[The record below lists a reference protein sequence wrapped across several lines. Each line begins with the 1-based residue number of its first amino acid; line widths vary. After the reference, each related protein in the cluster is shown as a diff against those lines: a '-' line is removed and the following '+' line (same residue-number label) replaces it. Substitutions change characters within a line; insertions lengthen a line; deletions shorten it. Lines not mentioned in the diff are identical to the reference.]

1 MTVDLELRRL
11 CSLVDES
18 LRPFIVSSL
27 TPRFPD
33 TLILNLN
40 LNFSFSQS
48 ELEIG
53 SVRYTK
59 EKEKDLLIALSK
71 VYTEIQVWIRQLEVD
86 SVEENTVSECL
97 LEAAHEDHN
106 CLMRI
111 LDESILL
118 LTVDSRFI
126 KHSVGKILVTI
137 SEFLDISG
145 SKSDAFVDSLFMCL
159 ALILKRLLSCSIT
172 PRSAGNSNF
181 DSSDLAVLIKGLVH
195 ADWSTAAQMIQ
206 ILRNVLKNL
215 KQESEDECFQAY
227 EKSVCSFLKNVP
239 WDCMDDIC
247 AEEPDVVV
255 FLGSFVPF
263 VCSLVEQATTP
274 ETKVHLQDQHST
286 ISIVVNL
293 VPKLLCWCVGKRES
307 IEQSTFHYF
316 THKLLML
323 MLRLS
328 YVTQLSCTTL
338 VCWLQLLHDYFEEL
352 LLKPICRVKPGQ
364 YNSLEGS
371 PFLSSLLEEET
382 KDMHSLHSQRQAILL
397 FLRCCLSLTSL
408 TGESIYQD
416 PSTDNSF
423 STINWVP
430 DLDSSHKTKGMTELY
445 RWIQHHLQNDIT
457 FETETY
463 MDNHILFA
471 QSFLQLYL
479 HEDDLL
485 FQVLLQLV
493 SASSGLEQQS
503 GVGKRMF
510 RDAENDIGYIVS
522 NLFNPV
528 KLFHLF
534 LSELHYDHQVL
545 LDYLISKDLGIKCAE
560 YLLRC
565 LRAICSSWH
574 LFIEFS
580 IEGKTTDDLSRKK
593 RKIFSYDSDIQEEES
608 SVLIKDVPLSREK
621 LRIESDY
628 SFKPHET
635 RKQQY
640 VKAKNCL
647 LSLKLSIE
655 HLQRKNLFPYN
666 PKALLKRCVIPPCF
680 FVSLQLLLYLF
691 MLPTNNNRNHVVFEF
706 IRPLP
711 TTIKCT
717 DLMHTYW
724 KSGNFGLLFIFR
736 LAKFEELCYIQ
747 DNDNL
752 S

>member
-18 LRPFIVSSL
+18 LRPFI
-27 TPRFPD
+27 
-33 TLILNLN
+33 
-40 LNFSFSQS
+40 S

-479 HEDDLL
+479 HED
-485 FQVLLQLV
+485 
-493 SASSGLEQQS
+493 
-503 GVGKRMF
+503 
-510 RDAENDIGYIVS
+510 
-522 NLFNPV
+522 
-528 KLFHLF
+528 
-534 LSELHYDHQVL
+534 HQVL

-666 PKALLKRCVIPPCF
+666 PKALLKR
-680 FVSLQLLLYLF
+680 
-691 MLPTNNNRNHVVFEF
+691 
-706 IRPLP
+706 
-711 TTIKCT
+711 
-717 DLMHTYW
+717 
-724 KSGNFGLLFIFR
+724 

>member
-18 LRPFIVSSL
+18 LRPFI
-27 TPRFPD
+27 
-33 TLILNLN
+33 
-40 LNFSFSQS
+40 S

-215 KQESEDECFQAY
+215 KQESE
-227 EKSVCSFLKNVP
+227 
-239 WDCMDDIC
+239 
-247 AEEPDVVV
+247 
-255 FLGSFVPF
+255 
-263 VCSLVEQATTP
+263 
-274 ETKVHLQDQHST
+274 
-286 ISIVVNL
+286 
-293 VPKLLCWCVGKRES
+293 RES

-316 THKLLML
+316 THKLLAHEIICDTFLQML

-479 HEDDLL
+479 HE
-485 FQVLLQLV
+485 
-493 SASSGLEQQS
+493 
-503 GVGKRMF
+503 
-510 RDAENDIGYIVS
+510 
-522 NLFNPV
+522 
-528 KLFHLF
+528 
-534 LSELHYDHQVL
+534 LHYDHQVL

-666 PKALLKRCVIPPCF
+666 PKALLKR
-680 FVSLQLLLYLF
+680 
-691 MLPTNNNRNHVVFEF
+691 
-706 IRPLP
+706 
-711 TTIKCT
+711 
-717 DLMHTYW
+717 
-724 KSGNFGLLFIFR
+724 